1 MPCHTCINSSIQNN
15 TNNIYFSN
23 KKEFYKKN
31 FDLNIINDL
40 ITPSKKWILRESKN
54 KKTAEKLEN
63 KLVEA
68 SFRWIDFLNN
78 LDEDKLPKIAFI
90 FNGYSFPEVI
100 IKNHLE
106 NKGINTFTYES
117 GFIENS
123 IFVTKAYA
131 PELFFDYKNRSLNS
145 KEKTMLK
152 SYIDRRRVGNF
163 DRAGT
168 NFWSEITELN
178 DDYLSFFSNFE
189 NIITI
194 FLNVPFDTSQ
204 KSSNKLFKNIYDWVD
219 FLKLIVENNKKTLFI
234 FRSHPDENRPDK
246 ASNSSLSD
254 YIINLFK
261 NSDENI
267 LIIDAKSSIS
277 SYELIENSSLVLT
290 YNSSI
295 SLEAFY
301 LKTNVV
307 NAGYAHF
314 TRIPYFEL
322 SQDKDAYI
330 EKINNFLNNREIDK
344 EAYSEVESYFFQ
356 LVFESSIDLSTYVI
370 KTGKY
375 DYIPTNEE
383 NFRNKKLELLISN
396 LKKEI

>member
-1 MPCHTCINSSIQNN
+1 M
-15 TNNIYFSN
+15 
-23 KKEFYKKN
+23 
-31 FDLNIINDL
+31 
-40 ITPSKKWILRESKN
+40 
-54 KKTAEKLEN
+54 
-63 KLVEA
+63 
-68 SFRWIDFLNN
+68 
-78 LDEDKLPKIAFI
+78 
-90 FNGYSFPEVI
+90 
-100 IKNHLE
+100 
-106 NKGINTFTYES
+106 
-117 GFIENS
+117 
-123 IFVTKAYA
+123 
-131 PELFFDYKNRSLNS
+131 
-145 KEKTMLK
+145 
-152 SYIDRRRVGNF
+152 
-163 DRAGT
+163 
-168 NFWSEITELN
+168 
-178 DDYLSFFSNFE
+178 
-189 NIITI
+189 
-194 FLNVPFDTSQ
+194 
-204 KSSNKLFKNIYDWVD
+204 
-219 FLKLIVENNKKTLFI
+219 
-234 FRSHPDENRPDK
+234 
-246 ASNSSLSD
+246 
-254 YIINLFK
+254 FK